1 TVHRVLVRNGL
12 VNPQEQLHKRVYKRW
27 EREAPMHLWQLDLV
41 GGVFLAGGRECKLLT
56 GIDDHSRFVTVAA
69 VLEQPS
75 GSAVCEAFVGAMN
88 RWGVPFEVLTDN
100 GNQFTGRHTRPLP
113 VEVLFERTCREY
125 GITARLTKRRSPTTT
140 GKIERFHRT
149 LRRELLD
156 ETGAFDT
163 IETAQTAI

>member
-1 TVHRVLVRNGL
+1 
-12 VNPQEQLHKRVYKRW
+12 
-27 EREAPMHLWQLDLV
+27 MHLWQLDLV

-163 IETAQTAI
+163 IETAQTAIDE